1 MAHLSV
7 SVSDSEISEVPT
19 QTVRQPDRNDPLSP
33 RIVSAQARAVYC
45 PAAKSKQYGEQLRDV
60 NFGLDTKPSQTLIS
74 ETMTLIRP

>member
-19 QTVRQPDRNDPLSP
+19 QTVRRPDRNDPLSP
-33 RIVSAQARAVYC
+33 CIVSSQAQAVYC

-60 NFGLDTKPSQTLIS
+60 NFGLDTKPSQK
-74 ETMTLIRP
+74 TLIRP